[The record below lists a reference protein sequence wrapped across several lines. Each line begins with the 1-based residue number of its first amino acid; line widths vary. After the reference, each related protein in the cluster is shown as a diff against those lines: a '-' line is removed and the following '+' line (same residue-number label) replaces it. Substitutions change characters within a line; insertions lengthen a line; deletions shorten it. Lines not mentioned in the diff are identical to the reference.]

1 MHIYVLIVGVN
12 KKFGVPKEF
21 DCTIAGVYLSNNINK
36 IITKNVKRFEN
47 ILGLKVIS
55 YYNERR

>member
-55 YYNERR
+55 Y